1 LLNRREWAMYCEL
14 IPMAGYRRIA
24 DRFAPE
30 KWADT
35 AVRMGAR

>member
-1 LLNRREWAMYCEL
+1 MYCER
-14 IPMAGYRRIA
+14 IPVAKYRRIA

-30 KWADT
+30 KWVDT